1 LHVCHV
7 WERFWPIEIGGLERY
22 IMGLSSYLSKSQ
34 QIDFSLITGRTKILF
49 VTKNIKKV
57 EDAGYIQVY
66 RLGPRP
72 IDLINGFFMYAAKR
86 QPKYLDKLK
95 LASLCSEAAQWKTA
109 QTADIFHIHGIW
121 ADLEYIQLGI
131 YLSQHFHKPLV
142 VTLHGS
148 FVGDPLNGGMPLKSP
163 LVKDILFNNAS
174 AITTYS
180 KEVLGTLQDMGL
192 ESKSHLITN
201 FVDTPHFKNPYSSN
215 GTNGEVVI
223 YVGRLEPVTNPD
235 LPIRAFERV
244 HKEFPNAKLHVIG
257 YGSIFEKLKQLV
269 NELNLDGTVL
279 LMGKQTDVPKF
290 LWSSDIFIATNFGY
304 IATLEAWSAGL
315 AVIAPDFG
323 IMTET
328 IRNGENGLLVKPQ
341 NPEALSLAIISLLRD
356 RQLRERLAFNGA
368 QTVKEYDIRAVA
380 PKMAQVYRS
389 VI

>member
-22 IMGLSSYLSKSQ
+22 IMGLSSYLAKRQ
-34 QIDFSLITGRTKILF
+34 QIDFSLITGRTKILLL
-49 VTKNIKKV
+49 TKNIKKI
-57 EDAGYIQVY
+57 EDAGYIKVY

-72 IDLINGFFMYAAKR
+72 IDLVNGFFMYAAKR

-95 LASLCSEAAQWKTA
+95 LASLYNEATQWKTA
-109 QTADIFHIHGIW
+109 QTADLFHIHGIW
-121 ADLEYIQLGI
+121 SDLEYIKLGI

-142 VTLHGS
+142 LSLHGS
-148 FVGDPLNGGMPLKSP
+148 FVGDPLHGGMPLKSAP
-163 LVKDILFNNAS
+163 VKDILFNDAA

-192 ESKSHLITN
+192 GEKSHLIRN
-201 FVDTPHFKNPYSSN
+201 FVDTPHFKNPSGSN
-215 GTNGEVVI
+215 GTNGTVAI

-235 LPIRAFERV
+235 LTIRAFERV
-244 HKEFPNAKLHVIG
+244 HREVPDAKLHIIG

-269 NELNLDGTVL
+269 HDLKLDGTVI

-290 LWSSDIFIATNFGY
+290 LWNSDIFIATNFGY

-328 IRNGENGLLVKPQ
+328 ITHGENGLLVKPQ
-341 NPEALSLAIISLLRD
+341 NVEALSSAIISLLKD
-356 RQLRERLAFNGA
+356 KQLREKLAFNGA
-368 QTVKEYDIRAVA
+368 QTVQEYDIRTVA

-389 VI
+389 VL

>member
-1 LHVCHV
+1 LHICHI

-22 IMGLSSYLSKSQ
+22 IMGLSSYLSKKQ
-34 QIDFSLITGRTKILF
+34 QINFSLITGRTKLLLL
-49 VTKNIKKV
+49 TKNIKKE
-57 EDAGYIQVY
+57 EDAGYIKIY

-72 IDLINGFFMYAAKR
+72 VDLINGFFMYTSKQ
-86 QPKYLDKLK
+86 QPKYLNKLK
-95 LASLCSEAAQWKTA
+95 LTSLCNEASQWKTA

-121 ADLEYIQLGI
+121 ADLEYINLGI

-142 VTLHGS
+142 LTLHGS
-148 FVGDPLNGGMPLKSP
+148 FIGNPLHGGMPLKSSP
-163 LVKDILFNNAS
+163 VKDILFNNVV

-180 KEVLGTLQDMGL
+180 KEVLYALQDMGL
-192 ESKSHLITN
+192 SDKSHLITN
-201 FVDTPHFKNPYSSN
+201 FVDTPHFKNPNCSSK
-215 GTNGEVVI
+215 TNEAVVI

-235 LPIRAFERV
+235 LPIRAFESV
-244 HKEFPNAKLHVIG
+244 HKEFPNAKLHIIG

-269 NELNLDGTVL
+269 HELNLDDTVL

-290 LWSSDIFIATNFGY
+290 LWNSDIFIATNFGY

-328 IRNGENGLLVKPQ
+328 ITHGENGLLVKPQ
-341 NPEALSLAIISLLRD
+341 NVEDLSLAIISLLRD
-356 RQLRERLAFNGA
+356 KQLREKLAFNGV

-389 VI
+389 VL